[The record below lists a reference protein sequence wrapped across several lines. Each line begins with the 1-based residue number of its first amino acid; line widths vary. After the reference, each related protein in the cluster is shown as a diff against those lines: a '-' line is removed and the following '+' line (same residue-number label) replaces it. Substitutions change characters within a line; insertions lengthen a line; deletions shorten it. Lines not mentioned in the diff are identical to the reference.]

1 MRFGLTRWQP
11 ARAARWD
18 PLYEM
23 RQMQNQIN
31 DMFKEIS
38 FGDKWSEGGVLAPLV
53 DVKDEGDN
61 ISVTTDLPG
70 VNKEDVDIDVRDNM
84 LTISAKCERES
95 GDSDEAYAHM
105 ERTYSMFSR
114 TLTLPERVTSDGAK
128 ARLEDGVLKVTLP
141 KFQIEEKK
149 KILIE

>member
-18 PLYEM
+18 LLDEM

-38 FGDKWSEGGVLAPLV
+38 FGDKWSGGGVLAPLV
-53 DVKDEGDN
+53 DVKDESDN

-70 VNKEDVDIDVRDNM
+70 VNKEDVDVDVRDNM
-84 LTISAKCERES
+84 LTISAKCEMES
-95 GDSDEAYAHM
+95 GDSDEDYTRR

-141 KFQIEEKK
+141 KLQIDEKK
-149 KILIE
+149 KIMIE

>member
-18 PLYEM
+18 LLDEM

-38 FGDKWSEGGVLAPLV
+38 FGDKWSEGGVLEPLV

-61 ISVTTDLPG
+61 MSVTTDLPG

-84 LTISAKCERES
+84 LTISAKFERES
-95 GDSDEAYAHM
+95 GDSDEDYTRR

-141 KFQIEEKK
+141 KLQIEEKK
-149 KILIE
+149 KIMIE

>member
-18 PLYEM
+18 PLDEM

-84 LTISAKCERES
+84 LTISAKCEMES
-95 GDSDEAYAHM
+95 GDSDEDYTRR

-141 KFQIEEKK
+141 KLQIDEKK
-149 KILIE
+149 KIMIE

>member
-18 PLYEM
+18 PFDEM

-31 DMFKEIS
+31 DMFKEMS
-38 FGDKWSEGGVLAPLV
+38 LGDKWSEGGVLAPLV
-53 DVKDEGDN
+53 DVKDEGDS

-70 VNKEDVDIDVRDNM
+70 VDKENVDIDVSDNM
-84 LTISAKCERES
+84 LTISAKCGKES
-95 GDSDEAYAHM
+95 GNSDEGYTRR

-114 TLTLPERVTSDGAK
+114 TLTLPERVTTDGAK
-128 ARLEDGVLKVTLP
+128 ARLENGVLNVTLP
-141 KFQIEEKK
+141 KLQIEEKK
-149 KILIE
+149 KIMIE